1 MKALN
6 ECQKRPEQMRR
17 GAASASGMVSFSD
30 YLLDVDAAG
39 VLDAV
44 REHAE
49 QCTVLLTIHDTE
61 AERREDEV
69 AV

>member
-1 MKALN
+1 
-6 ECQKRPEQMRR
+6 MRKNT
-17 GAASASGMVSFSD
+17 SGMTRFSD
-30 YLLDVDAAG
+30 CLFDVDAAG

-49 QCTVLLTIHDTE
+49 ERTGLLTIHNTE